1 MIQRI
6 QTLYLALIAA
16 ICFTV
21 ASVKL
26 YELSPGETAK
36 NTMAYTASV
45 WKITGIDKGAEIVI
59 SNAPNLGLILL
70 FIGFLSLITAWLYK
84 SRKKQMAICKIML
97 LLSLAW
103 VGFFLSG
110 INTLRALSGAGYQF
124 KLYPFTAIVI
134 LIPLFIV
141 LALRGIKKDDDL
153 VRSADRLR

>member
-26 YELSPGETAK
+26 YELTPGETAV
-36 NTMAYTASV
+36 NTKAYTVTV
-45 WKITGIDKGAEIVI
+45 WKIMGTDNGQDSVI
-59 SNAPNLGLILL
+59 SNAPYLGLILL
-70 FIGFLSLITAWLYK
+70 LVGFLSLITAWMYK
-84 SRKKQMAICKIML
+84 TRKKQMGLCKIML

-110 INTLRALSGAGYQF
+110 VNTLRALSGAGYQF
-124 KLYPFTAIVI
+124 KLYPFTAIVV
-134 LIPLFIV
+134 LVPLFIV

>member
-26 YELSPGETAK
+26 YELTPGETTNK
-36 NTMAYTASV
+36 TINYTATV
-45 WKITGIDKGAEIVI
+45 WKIMSAEKGQVSVI
-59 SNAPNLGLILL
+59 SNAPYLGLILL
-70 FIGFLSLITAWLYK
+70 FVGFLALFTAWMYK
-84 SRKKQMAICKIML
+84 SRKKQMAFCKILL

-110 INTLRALSGAGYQF
+110 INTLRALSGVGYQF
-124 KLYPFTAIVI
+124 KIYPFTTIVVLVPVFI
-134 LIPLFIV
+134 L
-141 LALRGIKKDDDL
+141 LALRAIKKDEEL

>member
-26 YELSPGETAK
+26 YELTPGETAQ
-36 NTMAYTASV
+36 NTTAYTATV
-45 WKITGIDKGAEIVI
+45 WKIMGVSQGKETVI
-59 SNAPNLGLILL
+59 SNAPYLGVILL
-70 FIGFLSLITAWLYK
+70 FIGFLSLITAWMYK
-84 SRKKQMAICKIML
+84 ARKKQMTICKIML

-110 INTLRALSGAGYQF
+110 INTLRTLSGAGYQF

-134 LIPLFIV
+134 LVPLFIV
-141 LALRGIKKDDDL
+141 LALRGIKKDDEL

>member
-26 YELSPGETAK
+26 YELTPGETAI
-36 NTMAYTASV
+36 NTKAYTATV
-45 WKITGIDKGAEIVI
+45 WKIIGSEKGQDSVI
-59 SNAPNLGLILL
+59 SNASYLGLILL
-70 FIGFLSLITAWLYK
+70 FIGFLALITAWMYK
-84 SRKKQMAICKIML
+84 SRKKQMGLCKIML

-110 INTLRALSGAGYQF
+110 VNTLRALSGVGYQF
-124 KLYPFTAIVI
+124 KLYPFTAIVV
-134 LIPLFIV
+134 LVPLFIV